1 MLGLGIVW
9 GFYVSRTSDKEIGA
23 ASLHEAKRLFEY
35 TELLPS
41 DEGEIVRHTYYTLSF
56 NSRHKQ
62 ANWVYYILG
71 SEGKERVA
79 ERTDRFREDKKVP
92 SGSAKPSDYTKSGY
106 DRGHL
111 CPAAGPVFK
120 DNKGKIG
127 RTGVTVPGFFYK
139 VVYAPGARQMIAF
152 VLPNTQEKRQLR
164 DYAVTVDSVERLT
177 NIDFFPQLS
186 DTLENRLEAA
196 VNYDSWR

>member
-1 MLGLGIVW
+1 MFVILIIRLVSIAGINKPTAEAMEETFLMSNISPQLPVFNRGIWKSLEKQVRDW
-9 GFYVSRTSDKEIGA
+9 GE
-23 ASLHEAKRLFEY
+23 
-35 TELLPS
+35 
-41 DEGEIVRHTYYTLSF
+41 
-56 NSRHKQ
+56 
-62 ANWVYYILG
+62 
-71 SEGKERVA
+71 KERIYIV
-79 ERTDRFREDKKVP
+79 T
-92 SGSAKPSDYTKSGY
+92 
-106 DRGHL
+106 
-111 CPAAGPVFK
+111 GPVFK

>member
-1 MLGLGIVW
+1 M
-9 GFYVSRTSDKEIGA
+9 E
-23 ASLHEAKRLFEY
+23 SLEKQVRR
-35 TELLPS
+35 
-41 DEGEIVRHTYYTLSF
+41 GE
-56 NSRHKQ
+56 K
-62 ANWVYYILG
+62 
-71 SEGKERVA
+71 
-79 ERTDRFREDKKVP
+79 RTDLYCHR
-92 SGSAKPSDYTKSGY
+92 S
-106 DRGHL
+106 
-111 CPAAGPVFK
+111 CFK

-127 RTGVTVPGFFYK
+127 RHCLRFFYK

>member
-1 MLGLGIVW
+1 MEKRKSKFGIGERKN
-9 GFYVSRTSDKEIGA
+9 GFILSPV
-23 ASLHEAKRLFEY
+23 LFLK
-35 TELLPS
+35 T
-41 DEGEIVRHTYYTLSF
+41 I
-56 NSRHKQ
+56 
-62 ANWVYYILG
+62 
-71 SEGKERVA
+71 
-79 ERTDRFREDKKVP
+79 
-92 SGSAKPSDYTKSGY
+92 
-106 DRGHL
+106 
-111 CPAAGPVFK
+111 
-120 DNKGKIG
+120 KGKIG

-196 VNYDSWR
+196 VINDSWR

>member
-1 MLGLGIVW
+1 MGIVW

-79 ERTDRFREDKKVP
+79 ERTDRFREDKKYLP
-92 SGSAKPSDYTKSGY
+92 DLRSLPIT
-106 DRGHL
+106 L
-111 CPAAGPVFK
+111 
-120 DNKGKIG
+120 
-127 RTGVTVPGFFYK
+127 K
-139 VVYAPGARQMIAF
+139 VDTIADIYAP
-152 VLPNTQEKRQLR
+152 LP
-164 DYAVTVDSVERLT
+164 
-177 NIDFFPQLS
+177 I
-186 DTLENRLEAA
+186 
-196 VNYDSWR
+196 

>member
-1 MLGLGIVW
+1 MEKPGKASSGLG
-9 GFYVSRTSDKEIGA
+9 R
-23 ASLHEAKRLFEY
+23 
-35 TELLPS
+35 
-41 DEGEIVRHTYYTLSF
+41 
-56 NSRHKQ
+56 
-62 ANWVYYILG
+62 
-71 SEGKERVA
+71 
-79 ERTDRFREDKKVP
+79 ERTDL
-92 SGSAKPSDYTKSGY
+92 YC
-106 DRGHL
+106 H
-111 CPAAGPVFK
+111 GPVFK

>member
-1 MLGLGIVW
+1 MSAALADKKGLSV
-9 GFYVSRTSDKEIGA
+9 
-23 ASLHEAKRLFEY
+23 
-35 TELLPS
+35 
-41 DEGEIVRHTYYTLSF
+41 
-56 NSRHKQ
+56 
-62 ANWVYYILG
+62 
-71 SEGKERVA
+71 ERG
-79 ERTDRFREDKKVP
+79 DFREDKKVP

-111 CPAAGPVFK
+111 CPAADMTHSAEAMEETFLMSNISPQLPVFNRGIWKSLEKQVRDWGEKERIYIVTGPVFK

>member
-1 MLGLGIVW
+1 MN
-9 GFYVSRTSDKEIGA
+9 E
-23 ASLHEAKRLFEY
+23 
-35 TELLPS
+35 
-41 DEGEIVRHTYYTLSF
+41 
-56 NSRHKQ
+56 KQ
-62 ANWVYYILG
+62 EENKPQNHHIEEKY
-71 SEGKERVA
+71 
-79 ERTDRFREDKKVP
+79 RENI
-92 SGSAKPSDYTKSGY
+92 
-106 DRGHL
+106 
-111 CPAAGPVFK
+111 K

-196 VNYDSWR
+196 VYYDSWR